1 MDIIKKVINI
11 KPGYHVIIT
20 YHDNNFTRYYRLID
34 TNQDKMIVESFNR
47 DSFLIKVNKII
58 KLTNQQELLIASI

>member
-11 KPGYHVIIT
+11 NPGYDVIIT
-20 YHDNNFTRYYRLID
+20 YHNNSFTRYYRLID
-34 TNQDKMIVESFNR
+34 INQDMLIVESFNR
-47 DSFLIKVNKII
+47 DAFLIKVNNII